1 VIGLSALLTL
11 AAWAVFGAW
20 PALGGLVLGVIILDF
35 GVQSALVSN
44 QHVIYALRPYARS
57 RINTI
62 FMTGMFL
69 GGAAGSAGAMAAWD
83 FGGWGAV
90 CGFGAALAATA
101 LLLEAA
107 IARRARGDA
116 R

>member
-1 VIGLSALLTL
+1 V
-11 AAWAVFGAW
+11 V
-20 PALGGLVLGVIILDF
+20 ILDF

-44 QHVIYALRPYARS
+44 QHVIYALQPEARS

-83 FGGWGAV
+83 LGSWGAV
-90 CGFGAALAATA
+90 CGFGALLAALALVVEA
-101 LLLEAA
+101 LG
-107 IARRARGDA
+107 RRGQGGVR
-116 R
+116 